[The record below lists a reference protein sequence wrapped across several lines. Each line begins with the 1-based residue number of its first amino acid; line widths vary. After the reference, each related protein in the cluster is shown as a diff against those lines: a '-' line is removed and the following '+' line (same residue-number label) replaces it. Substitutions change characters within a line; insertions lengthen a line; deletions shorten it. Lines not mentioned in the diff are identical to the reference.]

1 MCYFIEEKG
10 VNMNRELNKFSVN
23 LPAGRDLNTW
33 SKELVKTRVT
43 DSICTSAFRPFVHE
57 NNLYQLN
64 ENMIALYDFH
74 KNLLEGKY
82 QSVILDKKEG
92 IILCQKNSRQ
102 LVNYF
107 LKHRLILGA
116 VLQKKL
122 QKELGFYYRHAI
134 SLGEIAY
141 FSLRAHSERHT
152 CWIGL
157 HHMQTV
163 QQVEDKVI
171 FSHRDNGC
179 TYNFEFDDY
188 APNLHK
194 RLAEAITH
202 NHVFG
207 QILVKY
213 ANSHGFHLK
222 LCKCRKKNLVADQE
236 YFYLTKIQNALNLKD
251 LAEAAI
257 EEFHQNYGR
266 QCAEFFDIK
275 DWKIHDHNLF
285 YRLSRRIKS
294 IL

>member
-1 MCYFIEEKG
+1 MK
-10 VNMNRELNKFSVN
+10 ELKMRKEYTEISVK
-23 LPAGRDLNTW
+23 LPSNENFNTW
-33 SKELVKTRVT
+33 SKELVKARLTSTVT
-43 DSICTSAFRPFVHE
+43 IEGLIPFIQE

-64 ENMIALYDFH
+64 ENMLVLYDFH
-74 KNLLEGKY
+74 ENPISGKY
-82 QSVILDKKEG
+82 ESVILDKKDG
-92 IILCQKNSRQ
+92 IILCRKNSRQ
-102 LVNYF
+102 LVNHF

-116 VLQKKL
+116 VLQKRL
-122 QKELGFYYRHAI
+122 QKELGFYYRHTI

-157 HHMQTV
+157 HHMQTM
-163 QQVEDKVI
+163 QQCKKKVI
-171 FSHRDNGC
+171 FSCKGNNRV
-179 TYNFEFDDY
+179 YNFEFDDY

-207 QILVKY
+207 QMLVNY

-236 YFYLTKIQNALNLKD
+236 YLYLTKIHNILNLKD

-266 QCAEFFDIK
+266 HCADFFDIK
-275 DWKIHDHNLF
+275 DWQINDHNLF

-294 IL
+294 LL